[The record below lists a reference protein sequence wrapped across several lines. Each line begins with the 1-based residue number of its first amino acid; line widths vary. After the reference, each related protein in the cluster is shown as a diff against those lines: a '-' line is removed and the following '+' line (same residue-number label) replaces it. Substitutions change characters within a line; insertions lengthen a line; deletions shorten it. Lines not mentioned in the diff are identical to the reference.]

1 VNYVAIA
8 SALKKLLTPAQACWV
23 CIISTGAVYTYSVQT
38 FASNTEVKAIHVT
51 ITEGSL
57 FDLRSK
63 QCEAIRRNQSGA
75 AYRSKIQEL
84 MRTYRELTGAD
95 YPLPNCEE
103 L

>member
-1 VNYVAIA
+1 MSIEPVIA
-8 SALKKLLTPAQACWV
+8 ALRKVLTPQQACWA
-23 CIISTGAVYTYSVQT
+23 CILTTGAVYAYSVQT

-51 ITEGSL
+51 ITESSL

-95 YPLPNCEE
+95 YPLPECAE

>member
-1 VNYVAIA
+1 MSIDPAIA
-8 SALKKLLTPAQACWV
+8 LLRKVLTPQQVCWACIV
-23 CIISTGAVYTYSVQT
+23 TTGGVYTYSMQT
-38 FASNTEVKAIHVT
+38 FASNTEVKAIHVS

-75 AYRSKIQEL
+75 AYRAKIQEL
-84 MRTYRELTGAD
+84 LREYRELTGGD
-95 YPLPNCEE
+95 YSLPDCTE